1 MEERGGTRV
10 GTEKMLLNR
19 RVERNLVG
27 NKGFKIMIE
36 KVIIDQI
43 PQKPSFAYGVSLM
56 RMLVTEDSKPTRLS
70 EQSIAALGHHLPN
83 I

>member
-27 NKGFKIMIE
+27 NKGFKIVRLRSEIQSVE
-36 KVIIDQI
+36 K
-43 PQKPSFAYGVSLM
+43 P
-56 RMLVTEDSKPTRLS
+56 
-70 EQSIAALGHHLPN
+70 
-83 I
+83 